1 MQEDRSKLD
10 ERMMR
15 SVGQASRDADA
26 MLIVV
31 DGGDP
36 PEKTLSFLEP
46 TFKNLTVP
54 TAVVLNKAGSPDWA
68 HLTVSLLFTAHD
80 CSCRYSKCQSNGSSR
95 NRLQSALCRLGSHA
109 HMVQVQ

>member
-31 DGGDP
+31 DGGNP

-68 HLTVSLLFTAHD
+68 HLTVFLLFTAHG
-80 CSCRYSKCQSNGSSR
+80 CSCMYSKCQSNGSSR

-109 HMVQVQ
+109 HTVQVQ